1 MLKIKTE
8 DLNYKLNK
16 SNIAQNPYRASNN
29 SKLLISDTKEIIKFK
44 NINKILDKK
53 SVFVFNKSSVI
64 DVRILTEKLDTK
76 GKIEIFILNKKNE
89 TTAVCLI
96 KMNSKKI
103 IKKTYKTINFNFKII
118 EIIDN
123 TYIVQFNKSVNQ
135 IIKNYGIT
143 PLPPYIEDK
152 KYKYKY
158 YKTDFSRGGFSTAS
172 PTAGLHF
179 SNNLIKKI
187 SKNNNIIKYLNLD
200 VGIGTFKPIDTEYI
214 DDFDIHS
221 EFYNIKK
228 NDFKEIINLKNE
240 GYEIYSVGTT
250 VLRTLETVYLNKKY
264 NGKTNLYITPG
275 FKFNVC
281 DYLITN
287 FHAPKSTLLLI
298 VLTIYG
304 NKWKELYKYAQD
316 NNMKFL
322 SFGDAVLFKI

>member
-44 NINKILDKK
+44 DINKIINKK

-123 TYIVQFNKSVNQ
+123 TYIVQFNKSVSQ

-158 YKTDFSRGGFSTAS
+158 YKTDFSSGGFSTAS

-228 NDFKEIINLKNE
+228 DDF
-240 GYEIYSVGTT
+240 
-250 VLRTLETVYLNKKY
+250 
-264 NGKTNLYITPG
+264 
-275 FKFNVC
+275 
-281 DYLITN
+281 
-287 FHAPKSTLLLI
+287 
-298 VLTIYG
+298 
-304 NKWKELYKYAQD
+304 
-316 NNMKFL
+316 
-322 SFGDAVLFKI
+322 

>member
-8 DLNYKLNK
+8 DLNYNLNK
-16 SNIAQNPYRASNN
+16 SSIAQKPYKVSNN

-44 NINKILDKK
+44 DINKIVNKK

-64 DVRILTEKLDTK
+64 DVRILTKKLDTK

-89 TTAVCLI
+89 TTVVCLI
-96 KMNSKKI
+96 KMNTKKI
-103 IKKTYKTINFNFKII
+103 INKTYKTMNFNFKII

-135 IIKNYGIT
+135 IIESYGIT

-158 YKTDFSRGGFSTAS
+158 YKTDFSNGGFSTAS

-214 DDFDIHS
+214 NDYDIHS

-228 NDFKEIINLKNE
+228 KDFEEIINLKNE

>member
-1 MLKIKTE
+1 
-8 DLNYKLNK
+8 
-16 SNIAQNPYRASNN
+16 
-29 SKLLISDTKEIIKFK
+29 
-44 NINKILDKK
+44 
-53 SVFVFNKSSVI
+53 
-64 DVRILTEKLDTK
+64 
-76 GKIEIFILNKKNE
+76 
-89 TTAVCLI
+89 
-96 KMNSKKI
+96 MNSKKI

-118 EIIDN
+118 EIIGN
-123 TYIVQFNKSVNQ
+123 TYIVKFNKSVNQ